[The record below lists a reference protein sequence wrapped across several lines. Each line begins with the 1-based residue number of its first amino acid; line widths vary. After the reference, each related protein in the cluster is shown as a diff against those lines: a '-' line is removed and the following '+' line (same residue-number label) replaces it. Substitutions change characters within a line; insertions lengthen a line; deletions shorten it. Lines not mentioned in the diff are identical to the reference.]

1 MDLALVQ
8 TPRALR
14 VTEGLLPMLEG
25 PCSGDRGKVP
35 LVELVGVLSF
45 SGSPPNELLGLIMAS
60 MLGGSLTRPRHSFSM
75 SVQDLW

>member
-1 MDLALVQ
+1 MDIARVR

-25 PCSGDRGKVP
+25 PCSGDRGIVP

-45 SGSPPNELLGLIMAS
+45 SGSP
-60 MLGGSLTRPRHSFSM
+60 
-75 SVQDLW
+75 